1 MRARSHAE
9 RIFMPRKG
17 EGGRGV
23 RGVRNR
29 SVAEVPHPSL
39 RFQYAKVLNF
49 LSAENGKKDAAVD
62 DGVPITYITT
72 RKDKTMPFEFKYATL
87 EDVKNDISAEGIT
100 LPFSDNTEILGSP
113 LTVKGDGIEIKNAIA
128 IHPMEGFDS
137 APDGGP
143 SELTRQRY
151 LRFAESDAGLY
162 WFEAVA
168 ISHESRSNA
177 RQLWINENNVEGYK
191 KLVDELHSLTS
202 GAPIICQLT
211 HSGRYS
217 RPENLPAP
225 IIAYHNPILNRPF
238 NITADH
244 AVVTDEYL
252 DGLVPQYVKAA
263 KLAMEAGFDGVDI
276 KACHR
281 YLMSEL
287 LSAYTREGRYG
298 GSYEN
303 RTRLYRD
310 VIAAVKSEL
319 GSKCAVATRL
329 GIHDAIGHPYGFC
342 DDPAAPAKFAPD
354 EAIRLIGDIHAL
366 GVNLINITMGTPYY
380 NPHVNR
386 PYCKGGYEPP
396 EHPLAGVARILDG
409 AALMKKAFPDITFI
423 GTGYTFLRHLSPYL
437 AAGAVSSGMIDM
449 AGFGRMAFAYEGF
462 AKALISNTMEPSK
475 CCLTCGKC
483 TELMRAY
490 TTTGCPVRNP
500 SVYAPI
506 YKDACGAK

>member
-1 MRARSHAE
+1 M
-9 RIFMPRKG
+9 
-17 EGGRGV
+17 
-23 RGVRNR
+23 
-29 SVAEVPHPSL
+29 
-39 RFQYAKVLNF
+39 
-49 LSAENGKKDAAVD
+49 
-62 DGVPITYITT
+62 
-72 RKDKTMPFEFKYATL
+72 FEFKYTSLSEIEA
-87 EDVKNDISAEGIT
+87 DARAQGVT
-100 LPFSDNTEILGSP
+100 LPFSDNTGILAKP
-113 LTVKGDGIEIKNAIA
+113 LRVKGDGLDIKNAVA

-137 APDGGP
+137 APDGAP
-143 SELTRQRY
+143 SELTRRRY
-151 LRFAESDAGLY
+151 LRFAKSDAGLY

-177 RQLWINENNVEGYK
+177 RQLWINESNVDGYK
-191 KLVDELHSLTS
+191 RLVDELHELTG

-211 HSGRYS
+211 HSGRFS

-244 AVVTDEYL
+244 KVVTDEYL
-252 DGLVPQYVKAA
+252 DSLVPQYVKAA
-263 KLAMEAGFDGVDI
+263 RLAMEAGFDGVDI

-281 YLMSEL
+281 YLLSEL

-298 GSYEN
+298 GSFEN

-310 VIAAVKSEL
+310 VIAAAKSEL
-319 GSKCAVATRL
+319 GGKCAVATRL
-329 GIHDAIGHPYGFC
+329 GVHDAIGYPYGFC
-342 DDPAAPAKFAPD
+342 DALGEPAKFAPE
-354 EAIRLIGDIHAL
+354 EAVRLIGDIHAL
-366 GVNLINITMGTPYY
+366 GVNLINVTMGTPYF

-396 EHPLAGVARILDG
+396 EHPLVGVARMLDG
-409 AALMKKAFPDITFI
+409 AALLKKQFPDITFI
-423 GTGYTFLRHLSPYL
+423 GTGYTFLRQFAPYL

-462 AKALISNTMEPSK
+462 AKDLIAGCMDASK

-490 TTTGCPVRNP
+490 TTTGCPVRDA
-500 SVYAPI
+500 SMYAPI
-506 YKDACGAK
+506 YKAACRG